1 MGDKGLELLE
11 KYQDELIGR
20 KLNSQNIDP
29 DSDLSDSEILQQ
41 LEDEIENGNDGFI
54 DNYRAKRLEQ
64 LSTDLKETRKN
75 LREDPDTGMLV
86 EIHDEGQLMRLSST
100 TPAIVIHFYQAHF
113 RTCSLLNSKLEI
125 LASKNPGTK
134 FVFISATK
142 CPFLVTKLKID
153 VLPCVITYVKGVET
167 GRLVGLQGLKY
178 DERTGDLDISLLE
191 NYLYNTRALQK
202 KAINIYSVS
211 KDKMKTNISNDDDDE
226 DDDDFF
232 D

>member
-125 LASKNPGTK
+125 LASKKPRHEIRFHFRNKMSISCNKTK
-134 FVFISATK
+134 DRCFTVRNN
-142 CPFLVTKLKID
+142 L
-153 VLPCVITYVKGVET
+153 
-167 GRLVGLQGLKY
+167 R
-178 DERTGDLDISLLE
+178 ERC
-191 NYLYNTRALQK
+191 
-202 KAINIYSVS
+202 
-211 KDKMKTNISNDDDDE
+211 
-226 DDDDFF
+226 
-232 D
+232 